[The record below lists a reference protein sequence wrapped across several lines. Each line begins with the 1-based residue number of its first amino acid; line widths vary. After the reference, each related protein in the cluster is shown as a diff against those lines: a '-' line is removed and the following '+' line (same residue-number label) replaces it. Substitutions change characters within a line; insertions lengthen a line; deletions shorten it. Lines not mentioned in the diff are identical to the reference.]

1 MIVIEEIE
9 AFLNKH
15 KRSRIYK
22 RGENL
27 CHEGSVEI
35 LELDEEGSNAHCEVI
50 SQSGYPET
58 YQVEL
63 HHLDNRKNLFTSC
76 TCPFDGPVCK
86 HAIASLIELRYE
98 LESDD
103 HGEENDLLQGI
114 LAAITPP
121 PIQSVPE
128 VPAKTVSSSI
138 SCQNELPL
146 EELKKMAGLD
156 VQEMMY
162 RFLYNRPEITHY
174 ELSASTL
181 EARVIHQNQAYSIQ
195 IEMTQHDQL
204 ICTCNCGQRK
214 HKICLH
220 TCIVLLNLA
229 QQYHCQPDV
238 VFPLRNHDKLLSTKL
253 KEYGYTLKDKWQEL
267 FEVELAYP
275 TLYIYPKDP
284 GLSKIAQ
291 YANWKAEIQTY
302 VKPFD
307 QIDEQ
312 QFKLP
317 DNKKKYA
324 ILWEMVYGPY
334 EIPGLYL
341 IHGKRKK
348 NGDIGAPIRK
358 LDNKNFQDAQNLPID
373 RRIQLERLS
382 NVNPS
387 VYLGTF
393 DSYYASVP
401 DTETYKL
408 AIQKIHEQLLKIYPS
423 LLHEDHYLI
432 AVDNPRDTVAVREI
446 TRIYPQEEHPTLA
459 FEFRKSTTHF
469 LLKPFLVI
477 DDTWHPIQ
485 DVNFLNF
492 GILSIKDH
500 IYVLKSDDASTALL
514 FKFKQTYRIRHED
527 LEDFRRDFLMPLAE
541 KYTVQSI
548 GNHFKLRK
556 NTANIQKKV
565 YLQEV
570 EDYLLL
576 IPVFEYTD
584 ENGNSRE
591 VKLNG
596 ESNLIF
602 QEEGMDHP
610 VSIDRATD
618 QEEQSWH
625 FFRNLHP
632 AFEYSEEYYFA
643 LSIDH
648 VLERNWFFSAFEQI
662 RNAGYEVMGLKSL
675 KKIKYNPHRP
685 VMQIRASSGTD
696 WFDLQMDVSFGDQ
709 KVKLTD
715 IRKAIMNRQSFVK
728 LGDGSLGMLPEEW
741 LEKYSSILKMGKVSK
756 NNLKVSQFQVGL
768 MEDWVDEIGN
778 QEVIEE
784 IIQKRKR
791 LREFREI
798 KDVELPKGLNATL
811 RNYQKEGY
819 KWLNFLEE
827 YGWGG
832 CLADDMGLGKT
843 LQVLCFLMKVSQRY
857 PEDTH
862 LIVVPRSLVFNWVRE
877 VEKFSTG
884 LRVLCHTGSDRQ
896 KSSNHFSTY
905 NLIITTYGLVRS
917 DIDWLKE
924 YVFGYVVLDESQA
937 IKNPFTQSAKAVK
950 MLKSRNR
957 LVMTG
962 TPVENNTFD
971 LYSQMDF
978 LNPGMLGSVES
989 FRTQFANPIDKDR
1002 DETVAAEL
1010 RKLVYPFILSRKKE
1024 EVAKE
1029 LPEKTET
1036 ILYCKMSKA
1045 QRKVYDYFKD
1055 SYREL
1060 ITTKIEQEGMNKAG
1074 MYILQGL
1081 SRLRQICNSPQ
1092 LLPADEG
1099 EFTQDSAKLE
1109 VLMEHLDEIFAEG
1122 DKVLVFSFFTG
1133 MLDLI
1138 GRELT
1143 DRDVAYVKLTGQ
1155 SQNREKLVSE
1165 FKENSH
1171 NKAFLISLKA
1181 GGFGL
1186 NLTEA
1191 SYVFLVDPWWNP
1203 AVEQQAIDRTH
1214 RIGQIRQVFAYK
1226 MICLDTIEEKI
1237 LEVQDKKLAL
1247 SQDIIHTETGFIK
1260 KLTPDDVKE
1269 LFQ

>member
-1 MIVIEEIE
+1 MIILEEIE
-9 AFLNKH
+9 AFLRKH

-22 RGENL
+22 RGETL
-27 CHEGSVEI
+27 CHEGYVEI
-35 LELDEEGSNAHCEVI
+35 IELDEEGSNVHCEVI
-50 SQSGYPET
+50 SQSGYPDV
-58 YQVEL
+58 YHVKL
-63 HHLDNRKNLFTSC
+63 RCLDDRKNVLTSC

-86 HAIASLIELRYE
+86 HAIASLLEVTYVLEDNGFVLEEDSLR
-98 LESDD
+98 D
-103 HGEENDLLQGI
+103 I
-114 LAAITPP
+114 LTKTTKTPVKSAP
-121 PIQSVPE
+121 DSP
-128 VPAKTVSSSI
+128 KTSSI
-138 SCQNELPL
+138 PCMNELSQ
-146 EELKKMAGLD
+146 EELKKLAGLHT
-156 VQEMMY
+156 QEMMY
-162 RFLYNRPEITHY
+162 GFLYNRPEITHY
-174 ELSASTL
+174 KLSASTL

-195 IEMTQHDQL
+195 IEMTEHDQL

-214 HKICLH
+214 NKICFHAYVML
-220 TCIVLLNLA
+220 INLS

-238 VFPLRNHDKLLSTKL
+238 VFPLRNHKNLLSEKL
-253 KEYGYTLKDKWQEL
+253 KEYGYKWKDNWQEL
-267 FEVELAYP
+267 FEVELDYP
-275 TLYIYPKDP
+275 TLHLYPKDP
-284 GLSKIAQ
+284 GLSKIAKF
-291 YANWKAEIQTY
+291 ANWRAEIQTY

-307 QIDEQ
+307 QIEEQ

-317 DNKKKYA
+317 DNQKKYA

-334 EIPGLYL
+334 NIPGLHL

-358 LDNKNFQDAQNLPID
+358 LDNKSLQNTQSLPID
-373 RRIQLERLS
+373 RKMQLERLS
-382 NVNPS
+382 NVKPS
-387 VYLGTF
+387 IYLGTF
-393 DSYYASVP
+393 DSFYTP
-401 DTETYKL
+401 NLNPKQYKL
-408 AIQKIHEQLLKIYPS
+408 AVRSIHKQLLRIYPS

-432 AVDNPRDTVAVREI
+432 EVDSPRDTVAVRDI
-446 TRIYPQEEHPTLA
+446 TRIYPQEEYPTLA
-459 FEFRKSTTHF
+459 FEFRKSTKHY

-477 DDTWHPIQ
+477 DDSWHPIQ

-492 GILSIKDH
+492 GIFSIEDR
-500 IYVLKSDDASTALL
+500 IYLLKLDDADTALF
-514 FKFKQTYRIRHED
+514 FKVKQTYRIRHED
-527 LEDFRRDFLMPLAE
+527 LADFSRDFLMPLAE

-548 GNHFKLRK
+548 GHHFELRK
-556 NTANIQKKV
+556 SIANIQKKV
-565 YLQEV
+565 YLREV

-576 IPVFEYTD
+576 IPAFEYTD

-596 ESNLIF
+596 ESKLIF
-602 QEEGMDHP
+602 QAEGMDQP

-618 QEEQSWH
+618 QEEHSWN

-632 AFEYSEEYYFA
+632 SFEYSKEYYFA
-643 LSIDH
+643 LPIDQ
-648 VLERNWFFSAFEQI
+648 VLEKNWFFKTFEQI
-662 RNAGYEVMGLKSL
+662 MRAGYEVMGLKAL
-675 KKIKYNPHRP
+675 NKIKYNPFRP

-728 LGDGSLGMLPEEW
+728 LGDGSLGMLPEDW
-741 LEKYSSILKMGKVSK
+741 LKKYSSILKMGKVSK
-756 NNLKVSQFQVGL
+756 NNLKVSLFQVGL
-768 MEDWVDEIGN
+768 MEDWADEVEN
-778 QEVIEE
+778 PESVKE
-784 IIQKRKR
+784 ILQKRKR
-791 LREFREI
+791 LREFRKI
-798 KDVELPKGLNATL
+798 KDIELPVGLKATL

-819 KWLNFLEE
+819 NWLNFLDEFS
-827 YGWGG
+827 WGG

-843 LQVLCFLMKVSQRY
+843 LQVLCFLMKVSQEH
-857 PEDTH
+857 PGSTH
-862 LIVVPRSLVFNWVRE
+862 LIVVPRSLVFNWVGE
-877 VEKFSTG
+877 IEKFSTG
-884 LRVLCHTGSDRQ
+884 LCVLCHTGSERI
-896 KSSNHFSTY
+896 KSSDHFSTY
-905 NLIITTYGLVRS
+905 DLIITTYGLVRS

-937 IKNPFTQSAKAVK
+937 IKNPLTQAAKAVK

-978 LNPGMLGSVES
+978 LNPGMLGSIET

-1002 DETVAAEL
+1002 DEKAAADL
-1010 RKLVYPFILSRKKE
+1010 RKLVYPFILSRKKQ

-1029 LPEKTET
+1029 LPEKTEI
-1036 ILYCKMSKA
+1036 ILYCNMSKA
-1045 QRKVYDYFKD
+1045 QRKVYDYYKD
-1055 SYREL
+1055 TYRDL
-1060 ITTKIEQEGMNKAG
+1060 ITEKIEQEGMNKAG
-1074 MYILQGL
+1074 IYILQGL

-1122 DKVLVFSFFTG
+1122 HKVLVFSFFTG

-1143 DRDVAYVKLTGQ
+1143 ERSIEYVLLTGQ
-1155 SQNREKLVSE
+1155 SQNREKLVSA
-1165 FKENSH
+1165 FKESNH
-1171 NKAFLISLKA
+1171 KKAFLISLKA

-1214 RIGQIRQVFAYK
+1214 RIGQTRQVFAYK

-1237 LEVQDKKLAL
+1237 LNVQDKKLAI
-1247 SQDIIHTETGFIK
+1247 SQDIIHTETGYIK
-1260 KLTPDDVKE
+1260 KLTPDDVRD